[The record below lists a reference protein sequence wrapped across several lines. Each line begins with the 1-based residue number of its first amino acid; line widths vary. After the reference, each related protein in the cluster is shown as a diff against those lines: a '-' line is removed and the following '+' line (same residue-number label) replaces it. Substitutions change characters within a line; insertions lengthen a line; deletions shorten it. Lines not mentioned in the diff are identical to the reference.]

1 MPYINFDKR
10 IEIAHESD
18 GAIQAL
24 QYRLQQV
31 ARDKRKGSVNYVI
44 SRIVL
49 GAMEGHTDYHTI
61 SDAISVLRDA
71 AAEIERRLMGPRED
85 VAIAKNGDLP
95 EYEDLL

>member
-1 MPYINFDKR
+1 MPYINLDKR
-10 IEIAHESD
+10 LEIAIESD
-18 GAIQAL
+18 GAIQVL
-24 QYRLQQV
+24 QHRLQQV

-49 GAMEGHTDYHTI
+49 GAFQPMSYHDI
-61 SDAISVLRDA
+61 SDAVSVLRDA

-85 VAIAKNGDLP
+85 VAIANNGDLP